1 MGMRWPFKGG
11 TERMRSAGRS
21 RAGWAAGGLATRPAA
36 AVASAS
42 PSRDTAIGR
51 WAAPSRA
58 VALPGDPRIRARPG
72 FVSRFQP
79 PPRAE
84 PEDLRSHPT
93 RPASLRLAAGALA
106 QHPLPAHA
114 AAGGQRRS
122 CGWSLP
128 LSDLSRVPE
137 RRPSSSPRWLSLGLR
152 APLWLGWDRSEPGAP
167 AKPSQAGYRRARA
180 PLALASPPRPSSPA
194 LSAAAPRG

>member
-1 MGMRWPFKGG
+1 MRG
-11 TERMRSAGRS
+11 AGRS
-21 RAGWAAGGLATRPAA
+21 RAGWAAGGLVTRPAA

-42 PSRDTAIGR
+42 PSRDAAIGR

-58 VALPGDPRIRARPG
+58 VALPGDPRTGARPG

-84 PEDLRSHPT
+84 PEDLRSRPT

-106 QHPLPAHA
+106 QHPLPALA

-128 LSDLSRVPE
+128 LSDLSPVPE
-137 RRPSSSPRWLSLGLR
+137 LRPNRFPRWLSLGLS
-152 APLWLGWDRSEPGAP
+152 APLWLGWDRSAPGAPGAP
-167 AKPSQAGYRRARA
+167 AKPLQTGYRRAR
-180 PLALASPPRPSSPA
+180 RP
-194 LSAAAPRG
+194 